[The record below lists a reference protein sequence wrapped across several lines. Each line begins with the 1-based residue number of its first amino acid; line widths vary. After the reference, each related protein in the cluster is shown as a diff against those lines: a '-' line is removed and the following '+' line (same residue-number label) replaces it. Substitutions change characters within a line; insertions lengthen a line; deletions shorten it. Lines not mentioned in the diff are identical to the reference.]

1 VDAIITP
8 TSPTPAFKRGE
19 KNNDPLAMYLND
31 IYTIS
36 VNLAGLPALSLPVGM
51 TQSNLPIGMQIIGKA
66 FGESD
71 ILAVAHDF
79 EVHHEFKNMR
89 PTI

>member
-1 VDAIITP
+1 MQSSLQHLQHLLLNV
-8 TSPTPAFKRGE
+8 E

-51 TQSNLPIGMQIIGKA
+51 TQNNLPIGMQVIGKA

-71 ILAVAHDF
+71 ILRIAHDF
-79 EVHHEFKNMR
+79 EMNHEFKNLR

>member
-1 VDAIITP
+1 
-8 TSPTPAFKRGE
+8 
-19 KNNDPLAMYLND
+19 MYLND

-51 TQSNLPIGMQIIGKA
+51 TQNNLPIGMQIIGKA

-71 ILAVAHDF
+71 ILTVGHDF
-79 EVHHEFKNMR
+79 EINHEYKNMR